1 VLIRYP
7 ASAAHMGIEY
17 NIRYQP
23 PDRAAWDSFVSRL
36 ANPISE
42 GWPAFSVELSECWV
56 YFCDNGRSEAAA
68 VALRRIVDEVLS
80 HGDSVVI
87 EEAG

>member
-1 VLIRYP
+1 MTGGYQALVL
-7 ASAAHMGIEY
+7 MGIEY

-23 PDRAAWDSFVSRL
+23 ANRKEWSEFVARL
-36 ANPISE
+36 DNPVSD
-42 GWPAFSVELSECWV
+42 GWPSFAIELSDRGI
-56 YFCDNGRSEAAA
+56 YFRDDGRSAAA
-68 VALRRIVDEVLS
+68 SVAFRRIIDEALK

>member
-1 VLIRYP
+1 M
-7 ASAAHMGIEY
+7 AHLGIEY

-23 PDRAAWDSFVSRL
+23 RDRVAWDRFVGRL
-36 ANPISE
+36 DNPISN
-42 GWPAFSVELSECWV
+42 GWPAFTVELSEGGV
-56 YFCDNGRSEAAA
+56 YFCDHARSSAAT
-68 VALRRIVDEVLS
+68 VALCRIVDEALA

>member
-1 VLIRYP
+1 
-7 ASAAHMGIEY
+7 MGIEY

-23 PDRAAWDSFVSRL
+23 ADRAAWDSFVARL
-36 ANPISE
+36 ANPVSN
-42 GWPAFSVELSECWV
+42 GWPAFSLRLSESGI
-56 YFCDNGRSEAAA
+56 YFCDNGRTEAAA
-68 VALRRIVDEVLS
+68 VALLRIVDEALS